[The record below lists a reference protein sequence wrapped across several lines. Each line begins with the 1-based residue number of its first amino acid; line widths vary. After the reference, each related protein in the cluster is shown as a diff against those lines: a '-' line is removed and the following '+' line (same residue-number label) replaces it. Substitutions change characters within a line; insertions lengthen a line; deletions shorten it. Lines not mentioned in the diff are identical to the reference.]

1 LSAEIVRKALK
12 VNRPNPNAI
21 RNQAAMDQVIA
32 LMIKRGYID
41 RPPTRYKNLSFLD
54 KVVASR
60 ELSPQACCGS

>member
-1 LSAEIVRKALK
+1 
-12 VNRPNPNAI
+12 
-21 RNQAAMDQVIA
+21 MDQVIA

-54 KVVASR
+54 KVMASR